1 MQPSVITYQPH
12 VVVCASLL
20 KQTNL
25 SLTIQAPLLWHE
37 VQQTSPEGSP
47 KAIAILA
54 LDVAQQDADGTRSS
68 NSVHRLVLPCLADV
82 ANQPPTAG
90 FHVLAGTWYGDV
102 ISSYTH
108 AHKHPD
114 LESNV
119 MDGLT
124 SCFPVFSMFFPLW
137 ALPPPSAMSVVLIDF
152 CSPCSMPSL
161 ACLCFPVR
169 GSGQLHSFV
178 FISYWSAYISV
189 YIHIEIWDPR
199 SRSQQR
205 NEGRVSAEDC
215 PGYLVICLP
224 QLIILLSAT
233 AIHFYH
239 FNKKKTSCG
248 TPFFN
253 YFQSLWSPLCSGRSV
268 YFSSLAINT
277 NKTHTNP
284 LSANKLLRD
293 ADSSH
298 TLSDSHM
305 NIDTHPLTE
314 ALDIN

>member
-1 MQPSVITYQPH
+1 MVWLH
-12 VVVCASLL
+12 VSL
-20 KQTNL
+20 
-25 SLTIQAPLLWHE
+25 
-37 VQQTSPEGSP
+37 
-47 KAIAILA
+47 
-54 LDVAQQDADGTRSS
+54 
-68 NSVHRLVLPCLADV
+68 
-82 ANQPPTAG
+82 
-90 FHVLAGTWYGDV
+90 F
-102 ISSYTH
+102 
-108 AHKHPD
+108 
-114 LESNV
+114 
-119 MDGLT
+119 
-124 SCFPVFSMFFPLW
+124 
-137 ALPPPSAMSVVLIDF
+137 
-152 CSPCSMPSL
+152 SPCSFLYELFPHPVRCQWSLLTFARLAAYVSL
-161 ACLCFPVR
+161 ACLSFSVSS
-169 GSGQLHSFV
+169 SGQLHSFV

-224 QLIILLSAT
+224 QLIIFLSAT
-233 AIHFYH
+233 AIQFNH

-305 NIDTHPLTE
+305 NIDTHRTE
-314 ALDIN
+314 ALRIN